1 MNHKPLLHPA
11 ARAALWMIGGGA
23 CYVAAAAIARHL
35 SSRYGAFEL
44 AFFRAIVAILFVA
57 PMFWR
62 SGIRALATRQLP
74 LHSLRTVFTYGG
86 LVFWFLSVGLI
97 PISDY
102 TALLFTQPLF
112 TIAGA
117 VLFLGERA
125 SWRTWAATATGLC
138 GALIILRPGFAE
150 ISLGMIFAVCAG
162 LSYAGVNNCVRVLA
176 RRDRSLVIVAWVNM
190 LMLPLSFVPAVLQW
204 VPPVMSD
211 LPLIIGIG
219 VFSTMGQYSLTRAV
233 GMADARIVQPFDF
246 FRLPVAAIFGFIV
259 FGEVSGLWTW
269 VGAAIIFAAG
279 YYVLMTETR
288 LVRH

>member
-1 MNHKPLLHPA
+1 
-11 ARAALWMIGGGA
+11 MIGGGA
-23 CYVAAAAIARHL
+23 CYVSAAAIVRHL
-35 SSRYGAFEL
+35 AGSYGPFEL
-44 AFFRAIVAILFVA
+44 AFFRSVVAVLFVA

-62 SGIRALATRQLP
+62 AGFSTLKTRQIP

-125 SWRTWAATATGLC
+125 TWRTWAATLTGLF

-150 ISLGMIFAVCAG
+150 LSLGMIFAVCAG
-162 LSYAGVNNCVRVLA
+162 LSYAGVNNCVRVLS
-176 RRDRSLVIVAWVNM
+176 RKESSLVIVAWVNL
-190 LMLPLSFVPAVLQW
+190 LMVPLSLGPALLEW
-204 VPPVMSD
+204 VSPNLADV
-211 LPLIIGIG
+211 PLIVGIGI
-219 VFSTMGQYSLTRAV
+219 FSTMGQYGLARAV
-233 GMADARIVQPFDF
+233 GMADARVVQPFDF
-246 FRLPVAAIFGFIV
+246 FRMPVAALLGFAL
-259 FGEVSGLWTW
+259 FGELSDLWTW
-269 VGAAIIFAAG
+269 TGAAIIFAAG

-288 LVRH
+288 LVKH